1 MTMSDWTSPKWVN
14 TDGDEGAVGA
24 LLDRLGHHVPPATVD
39 QLWVFA
45 TRRGGGVE
53 STVFVVATFTADD
66 DRRDVSTARFT
77 VTRDRKGR
85 PAVAEQ
91 IDHHATAPVAAVAR
105 VVDGVLRRLGDDA
118 AQPPRLETI
127 AGDESRWVELVRD
140 LGGTPSA
147 TAAEPAEPPADADG
161 PAEPHEANRTATDAD
176 EPAQPPEASATTT
189 DGAGRRQ

>member
-53 STVFVVATFTADD
+53 STVFVVATFTDDD

-85 PAVAEQ
+85 PAVADQ
-91 IDHHATAPVAAVAR
+91 IDHHATAPVAAVTR

-127 AGDESRWVELVRD
+127 AGDESRWVELVRE
-140 LGGTPSA
+140 LGGTPVA
-147 TAAEPAEPPADADG
+147 AAEPAEPPAGNGESDARG
-161 PAEPHEANRTATDAD
+161 
-176 EPAQPPEASATTT
+176 SSMS
-189 DGAGRRQ
+189 